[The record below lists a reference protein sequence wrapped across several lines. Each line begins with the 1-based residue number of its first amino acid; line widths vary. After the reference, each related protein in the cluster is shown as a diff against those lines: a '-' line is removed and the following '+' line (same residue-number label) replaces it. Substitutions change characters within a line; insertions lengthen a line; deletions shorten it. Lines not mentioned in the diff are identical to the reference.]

1 MTVSEIPRA
10 EPEARAG
17 EVLTSLAG
25 RTFESAT
32 EVVVLDGERLVGLV
46 PIERRRDPAYGS
58 GPLATVIQGL
68 LSVIVYFSV
77 AAALV

>member
-1 MTVSEIPRA
+1 M
-10 EPEARAG
+10 ARLGGFLSRTRVARTA
-17 EVLTSLAG
+17 VLA
-25 RTFESAT
+25 
-32 EVVVLDGERLVGLV
+32 RLG
-46 PIERRRDPAYGS
+46 RDPAYGS